1 MEITGYKIQQ
11 TIGQGGMATAYLAV
25 QESLGRPVVLKV
37 LDTASQTSKESVER
51 FLNEARIVA
60 ALNHPNIITIYD
72 VGIAEDFIYISMEY
86 IEGGDLRQR
95 MRGLIQPNE
104 ALDIITRIA
113 QGLDAAHKKGIIH
126 RDVKPANILFRR
138 DGTPLLTDFGI
149 AKQLTVDNDLTS
161 TGIFLG
167 SPNYMAP
174 EQAEG
179 GSIDGRADIYSL
191 GIIFYEMLTG
201 EKPYKSDSVVDIIVQ
216 HKQAPI
222 PLLPPGLEHFQP
234 LLDLMLAKKRNDRF
248 RDADS
253 LLHFIQTMERPT
265 VERAQVDVNRNVDFD
280 ITGTHSEITP
290 LDAQVRH
297 IRQAKK
303 KLRPSHIVLGML
315 LAVAAGGYGT
325 LSFLEHR
332 YSMPRRAQSDDIL
345 PAGDIELAP
354 IPTLADSGHTDP
366 SNGATAMDDQS
377 QAEVFAA
384 MRWLA
389 KKSLDDYRLINP
401 PGDNA
406 YYYYSRML
414 EIDPN
419 SRTARS
425 GLLLVA
431 ERFAFLAEKEIANNN
446 FEKAQAYISI
456 GLQVDPN
463 NETLQALQGLAV
475 PSQKGFFSSLLKLF
489 KLG

>member
-1 MEITGYKIQQ
+1 MEIAGYKIQQ

-25 QESLGRPVVLKV
+25 QESLGRAVVLKV
-37 LDTASQTSKESVER
+37 LDTSNQTSAESVER

-104 ALDIITRIA
+104 ALDIIGSIA
-113 QGLDAAHKKGIIH
+113 LGLDAAHKKGIIH
-126 RDVKPANILFRR
+126 RDVKPANVLFRR

-179 GSIDGRADIYSL
+179 GPIDGRADLYSL
-191 GIIFYEMLTG
+191 GVIFYEMLTG
-201 EKPYKSDSVVDIIVQ
+201 EKPYKSESVVDVIVQ

-234 LLDLMLAKKRNDRF
+234 LLDLMLAKRRNDRF

-253 LLHFIQTMERPT
+253 LLHYIQTMERPD
-265 VERAQVDVNRNVDFD
+265 VQRPQVDVTTVSELEL
-280 ITGTHSEITP
+280 TGAHTIES

-297 IRQAKK
+297 VRSKRSGGLK
-303 KLRPSHIVLGML
+303 PSHLILGIL
-315 LAVAAGGYGT
+315 LAVAGGAYGT

-332 YSMPRRAQSDDIL
+332 YSSPLERKSATVIL
-345 PAGDIELAP
+345 PDGELTTTGWCTRPATML
-354 IPTLADSGHTDP
+354 IITIREC
-366 SNGATAMDDQS
+366 SNS
-377 QAEVFAA
+377 H
-384 MRWLA
+384 
-389 KKSLDDYRLINP
+389 
-401 PGDNA
+401 
-406 YYYYSRML
+406 
-414 EIDPN
+414 
-419 SRTARS
+419 RTARRR
-425 GLLLVA
+425 A
-431 ERFAFLAEKEIANNN
+431 RD
-446 FEKAQAYISI
+446 Y
-456 GLQVDPN
+456 
-463 NETLQALQGLAV
+463 
-475 PSQKGFFSSLLKLF
+475 
-489 KLG
+489 

>member
-1 MEITGYKIQQ
+1 
-11 TIGQGGMATAYLAV
+11 MATAYLAV
-25 QESLGRPVVLKV
+25 QESLGRAVVLKV
-37 LDTASQTSKESVER
+37 LDTSSQNSAESVER
-51 FLNEARIVA
+51 FLNEARLVA

-104 ALDIITRIA
+104 ALDIIMQIA

-253 LLHFIQTMERPT
+253 LLHFIQTMERPN
-265 VERAQVDVNRNVDFD
+265 VERPHVDVSRNVDFD
-280 ITGTHSEITP
+280 ITGTHSEVTQ

-297 IRQAKK
+297 VRRVRK
-303 KLRPSHIVLGML
+303 KLGPSQIILGIL

-325 LSFLEHR
+325 LSYLEHR
-332 YSMPRRAQSDDIL
+332 YSVPRRAQSADIL
-345 PAGDIELAP
+345 PAGDINLEP
-354 IPTLADSGHTDP
+354 IPSLTGSGQGGSANDSAGMNAE
-366 SNGATAMDDQS
+366 SN
-377 QAEVFAA
+377 AEVFAA

-389 KKSLDDYRLINP
+389 KKSLDDYRLIHP

-419 SRTARS
+419 SRTARG

-446 FEKAQAYISI
+446 FDKAQAYISI

-475 PSQKGFFSSLLKLF
+475 PTQKGFFNALLKLF